1 MVRERLRPGPESP
14 RARPLHLCTEINP
27 SAAPAPG
34 ALAVPASLPR
44 SGEKDDN
51 FRNRS
56 VWARKAGGVEKSK
69 YFTVRASMK
78 KTGNGGGQILSLSFF
93 FNDAPPR
100 PLRSCGASMWDCP
113 HRTATTSSLV
123 VRSIRHYEHGEALNS
138 WNPLSNGFLDLG
150 KNERKQGPRDPRR
163 YVTVVCVRV
172 SLRFCFTDL

>member
-56 VWARKAGGVEKSK
+56 VWARNAGGVEKSK

-78 KTGNGGGQILSLSFF
+78 KTEKGGSQILSLSRGHTHSRVESGLECEI
-93 FNDAPPR
+93 AP
-100 PLRSCGASMWDCP
+100 
-113 HRTATTSSLV
+113 TAPANATSSLV
-123 VRSIRHYEHGEALNS
+123 VRSAFDIMSTARPSIRGI
-138 WNPLSNGFLDLG
+138 PCRMDFLDLG
-150 KNERKQGPRDPRR
+150 KNGE
-163 YVTVVCVRV
+163 
-172 SLRFCFTDL
+172 